1 MAKKKDSKVNEIKLT
16 EKEKKQIK
24 ENIMDEIKDDLTV
37 ELSKSLVNEVNKSF
51 DVDYKEELKSRI
63 SDEISDN
70 IKSDFEKEEKRKVRG
85 KNFKIFRLY
94 LYIIILLCIIGFVFY
109 KMYKTDNL
117 DIIGIKKLGHS
128 NINITT
134 LPTTEEDNKKAK
146 LLEKYK
152 DILANVKIKNTYYIN
167 GNILVDN
174 LTTQE
179 KFALAYNTLSEKDI
193 EKDGSFYTLESTKL
207 ENAYKN
213 LFGLDDYQA
222 MDFSSDGKDFKYS
235 AKTNYYLA
243 LNETETDN
251 VDVIMNIESID
262 ENDEYVYVDVITAI
276 RKGDFI
282 YSKDNLNASVTKYK
296 DTLDLSQFK
305 NKLTTNRVVFKKS
318 LNNTY
323 LYAIY

>member
-1 MAKKKDSKVNEIKLT
+1 MVKKKDSKVNDIKLT
-16 EKEKKQIK
+16 EKEKKKIK

-37 ELSKSLVNEVNKSF
+37 ELSKTLVNEVNKSF

-63 SDEISDN
+63 SDEISED

-85 KNFKIFRLY
+85 KNFKILRLY

-117 DIIGIKKLGHS
+117 DIIGIKKLGKS
-128 NINITT
+128 GINITT
-134 LPTTEEDNKKAK
+134 PTTTEEDNKKAQ

-152 DILANVKIKNTYYIN
+152 DILDNIKIKSTFYIN
-167 GNILVDN
+167 GDILVEN

-179 KFALAYNTLSEKDI
+179 KFVLAYNTLSESAI
-193 EKDGSFYTLESTKL
+193 EKDGSFYTLESSKL

-213 LFGLDDYQA
+213 LYGLDDYQA
-222 MDFSSDGKDFKYS
+222 MDFSCDGKDFKYS
-235 AKTNYYLA
+235 TKTNYYLA

-251 VDVIMNIESID
+251 VDVIMNIESVD

-276 RKGDFI
+276 HKGDFI
-282 YSKDNLNASVTKYK
+282 YSKNNLNASVTKYK
-296 DTLDLSQFK
+296 DTLDLKQYK
-305 NKLTTNRVVFKKS
+305 DKLTTNRVVFKKV
-318 LNNTY
+318 LNKTY
-323 LYAIY
+323 LSAIY